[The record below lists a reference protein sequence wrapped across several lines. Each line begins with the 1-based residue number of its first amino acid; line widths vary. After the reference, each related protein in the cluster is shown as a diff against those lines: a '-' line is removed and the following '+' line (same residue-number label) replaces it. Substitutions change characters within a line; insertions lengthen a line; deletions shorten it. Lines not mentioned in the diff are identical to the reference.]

1 MGGDYGLRELV
12 LRLNSLFSLH
22 VDALCEHQDLNSGG
36 QFPKCVFSPTYHIHI
51 FAYKAEISSGAVNL
65 KVIGLDW
72 TIASY
77 IMPALII
84 KDLVNR
90 DLVFVL

>member
-1 MGGDYGLRELV
+1 MRV
-12 LRLNSLFSLH
+12 L
-22 VDALCEHQDLNSGG
+22 
-36 QFPKCVFSPTYHIHI
+36 TYHIHI
-51 FAYKAEISSGAVNL
+51 FAYRAEISSGAVNL

-77 IMPALII
+77 IIPALII

-90 DLVFVL
+90 DLVLIL